1 MVQQLKINFTQRY
14 TELMKENKIQLRGM
28 SILAEIVEEYLQG
41 FDKELRP
48 ESYQMITEYVL

>member
-1 MVQQLKINFTQRY
+1 MNFTQRY
-14 TELMKENKIQLRGM
+14 TELMKQNKIQLRGM
-28 SILAEIVEEYLQG
+28 AILAEIVEEYLQA